1 MNVLFPVIASFIAM
15 FLGYRFY
22 SNYLAK
28 HVFRLDDANITPA
41 VSMQDGMDYVPTR
54 KSVVFSHH
62 FASIAGL
69 SPIVGPAIAVIWGW
83 LPAVIWLVVG
93 AVAMGAVHDFSALVV
108 SIRHQGRSIGDVCEQ
123 LISKRARILFLLI
136 IYIALALAMGAF
148 ASIVANLLQAHS
160 DTFQTYPE
168 ASLPAILLI
177 GVAVVFGVLMRK
189 NIIGL
194 LPVSIMGI
202 LLTFLFIWLGTLFPI
217 LFSKTTWVY
226 LLLGYALTASVLPV
240 WLLLQPRD
248 FINTLS
254 LYIGLGLL
262 YFCVF
267 FFAPTFSAPAINHG
281 VENLPSMFPLL
292 FVTIACGA
300 VSGFHSVVSSGTTA
314 KQLEKETDARAVG
327 YGGMIAECCLG
338 LIAVIAC
345 CAGVSADEW
354 SAHYGQWSQGGLYGS
369 ITFFVIGGANFI
381 SKLGV
386 PQELAATFV
395 ALLIVSFALTTLDS
409 GTRLL
414 RYNLEELGATF
425 RIPGMN
431 NRFLSSTLA
440 VVTVWY
446 FATSAFGAN
455 LWILFGTVNQLLAGL
470 GLLAGTVYLL
480 RLKRNIWVTALPM
493 IFMLAVTLYA
503 MTLNLQGYIA
513 QGQTDR
519 MIVGGI
525 IMALAVGLILETIYF
540 FYQWCSGNIKIE
552 NPSEES
558 ASKT

>member
-1 MNVLFPVIASFIAM
+1 MNVLFPIIASFIAM
-15 FLGYRFY
+15 FIGVRFY

-28 HVFRLDDANITPA
+28 HVFKLDDSNVTPA
-41 VSMQDGMDYVPTR
+41 VSLQDGMDYVPTR

-83 LPAVIWLVVG
+83 LPAVIWLVIG

-123 LISKRARILFLLI
+123 LIGKRARLLFLLI

-148 ASIVANLLQAHS
+148 ASIVASLLQSHS

-177 GVAVVFGVLMRK
+177 FVAMIFGVLMKK
-189 NIIGL
+189 NIMGL
-194 LPVSIMGI
+194 MSVSIFGI
-202 LLTFLFIWLGTLFPI
+202 ILTFLFIWMGTVIPI
-217 LFSKTTWVY
+217 HFSKTVWIY
-226 LLLGYALTASVLPV
+226 LLLGYSLTASILPV

-248 FINTLS
+248 YINTLS

-267 FFAPTFSAPAINHG
+267 LFAPKFSAPAINHG

-314 KQLEKETDARAVG
+314 KQLAKETDARTVG

-338 LIAVIAC
+338 LIAVVAC
-345 CAGVSADEW
+345 CAGVSAADW
-354 SAHYGQWSQGGLYGS
+354 NAHYGAWSQGGLYGS
-369 ITFFVIGGANFI
+369 ITFFVMGGANFI

-386 PQELAATFV
+386 PYELSSTFV

-431 NRFLSSTLA
+431 NRFVSSTLA

-470 GLLAGTVYLL
+470 GLLVGTVYLL
-480 RLKRNIWVTALPM
+480 RLGRNIWVTALPM
-493 IFMLAVTLYA
+493 GFMLIVTLYA

-513 QGQTDR
+513 KGQRDR
-519 MIVGGI
+519 IVVGSI
-525 IMALAVGLILETIYF
+525 ILALALGLILETIYF
-540 FYQWCSGNIKIE
+540 FYKWRSGSVKNE
-552 NPSEES
+552 SPSLDSVSE
-558 ASKT
+558 